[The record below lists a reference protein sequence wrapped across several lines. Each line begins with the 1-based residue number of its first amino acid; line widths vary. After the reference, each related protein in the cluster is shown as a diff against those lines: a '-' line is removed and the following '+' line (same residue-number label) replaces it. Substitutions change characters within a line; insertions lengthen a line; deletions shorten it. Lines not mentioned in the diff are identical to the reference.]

1 MIDRRMSGGVPPRRV
16 VVLTSIA
23 ISLPNFRGP
32 LIRSMVDAGV
42 EVFALAPDYD
52 DTVRA
57 AVRTLGATPVDIALE
72 RTGLKP
78 LRDLRD
84 AAGLYRVLR
93 RLKPDLIFSYFIK
106 PVIYGSMAARL
117 AGVPRRFALVAGL
130 GYVFTPDGRGNT
142 VRRRILRAVASTLYR
157 LAFRACD
164 AVFLQNDDDVRELV
178 DAGLLPL
185 DKVRRLAGS
194 GVDLDVLRE
203 TPPVLVPPT
212 FLLMG
217 RLLRE
222 KGVVEFAEA
231 ARMVRIDH
239 PEARFVLLGGTDP
252 NPGGLTA
259 DAVRQMAAAGGIE
272 WLGHVSDVKPYIA
285 ASSVYVLP
293 SYREGKPRSTQEA
306 MAIGRA
312 VVTTDAP
319 GCRDT
324 VIDGINGFLVPVR
337 DAAALADAMRQFLD
351 RPQLIVEMGRESRRL
366 AEEWFDVHKINRAI
380 LTEFAIAPAEHANM
394 KSST

>member
-1 MIDRRMSGGVPPRRV
+1 MIDRSISGKVPPRRV
-16 VVLTSIA
+16 VVLTSGA

-52 DTVRA
+52 DKVRNAVRA
-57 AVRTLGATPVDIALE
+57 LGATPVDITLE

-84 AAGLYRVLR
+84 AANLYRVLR
-93 RLKPDLIFSYFIK
+93 HLEPDLVFSYFIK

-142 VRRRILRAVASTLYR
+142 ARRRILRAVASSLYR
-157 LAFRACD
+157 MAFRACD
-164 AVFLQNDDDVRELV
+164 AVFLQNGDDVRELV
-178 DAGLLPL
+178 DAGLLAPA
-185 DKVRRLAGS
+185 KVRRLAGS
-194 GVDLDVLRE
+194 GVDLDILSE
-203 TPPVLVPPT
+203 TPPVVTPPT

-222 KGVVEFAEA
+222 KGIVEFAEA
-231 ARMVRIDH
+231 ARKVRVDH

-259 DAVRQMAAAGGIE
+259 EEVERMATEGGIE
-272 WLGHVSDVKPYIA
+272 WHGHVSDVQPYIV

-312 VVTTDAP
+312 VITTDAP

-324 VIDGINGFLVPVR
+324 VIDGVNGFLVPVR
-337 DAAALADAMRQFLD
+337 DADALADAMRRFLH
-351 RPQLIVEMGRESRRL
+351 RPQLILEMGQASRRL
-366 AEEWFDVHKINRAI
+366 AEELFDVHTINRVI
-380 LTEFAIAPAEHANM
+380 LAEFGIPPARQPNA
-394 KSST
+394 SLP